1 MNGQL
6 MSNLIEYKISVI
18 MPALN
23 EEQCLAAG
31 VANVLEG
38 FERYAI
44 KGELLIV
51 NDGSS
56 DRTAQ
61 IAEELARLHG
71 CINVLHHQVPQG
83 IGSSFM
89 DGVLCAK
96 GEMVVYVPGDGEN
109 DAAEILRYLP
119 LMDHVDIVV
128 PFVINRG
135 VRPWRRRML
144 SSMFHNIVSLTSSL
158 SLNYMNGNVI
168 YRKAILDGLKL
179 KSCGFFYQAEL
190 LLKTIGNGYLYAEV
204 PYIQLRRIGGSSKST
219 TLSSLFEVARAY
231 CSTMLNIYTSNTQNA
246 KVVSG
251 CVTAQRLK
259 EMSQYI
265 ESPQL

>member
-1 MNGQL
+1 
-6 MSNLIEYKISVI
+6 MSKIIQYKITVI

-23 EEQCLAAG
+23 EELCLAAG

-38 FERYAI
+38 FKKYSVD
-44 KGELLIV
+44 GELIIV

-56 DRTAQ
+56 DRTSQ
-61 IAEELARLHG
+61 IAEDLAGIHD
-71 CINVLHHQVPQG
+71 CIEVLHHEEPQG
-83 IGSSFM
+83 IGYSFM
-89 DGVLCAK
+89 DGVRSAK

-119 LMDHVDIVV
+119 LMNHVDIVV

-168 YRKAILDGLKL
+168 YRKSILDGLQL
-179 KSCGFFYQAEL
+179 KSRGFFYQAEL
-190 LLKTIGNGYLYAEV
+190 LLKTIGSGYLFAEV
-204 PYIQLRRIGGSSKST
+204 PYIQLRRIDGSSKST
-219 TLSSLFEVARAY
+219 TVSSLLEVVRAY
-231 CSTMLNIYTSNTQNA
+231 CSTMMDVYLSKGEDVKLASDSI
-246 KVVSG
+246 
-251 CVTAQRLK
+251 TARRLR
-259 EMSQYI
+259 EMSKFI
-265 ESPQL
+265 

>member
-1 MNGQL
+1 MC
-6 MSNLIEYKISVI
+6 NLIEYKITVI

-23 EEQCLAAG
+23 EELCLAAG

-44 KGELLIV
+44 RGELLIV

-61 IAEELARLHG
+61 IAEELACLHD
-71 CINVLHHQVPQG
+71 CINVLHHQTPQG

-89 DGVLCAK
+89 DGVGCAK

-128 PFVINRG
+128 PFVVNRG
-135 VRPWRRRML
+135 VRPWHRRLL
-144 SSMFHNIVSLTSSL
+144 STTFHNIVSFTSSL
-158 SLNYMNGNVI
+158 SLKYMNGNVI
-168 YRKAILDGLKL
+168 YRKSILDGLKL

-190 LLKTIGNGYLYAEV
+190 LLKTIGSGYLYAEV

-219 TLSSLFEVARAY
+219 TLSSLFEVASAY
-231 CSTMLNIYTSNTQNA
+231 CSTMLDVYSVKKWSVKI
-246 KVVSG
+246 VSDS
-251 CVTAQRLK
+251 VTARRLRD
-259 EMSQYI
+259 MSQYF
-265 ESPQL
+265 